1 MSVIVRME
9 MPDWCP
15 CELAIDNNGWFSPCF
30 AYDGI
35 PSRDKEFDD
44 CVENRK
50 RPSWCPIIGVLP
62 EQHGRIIDEAVFCEN
77 VVKYSHQSTKTIGK
91 ALDATPT
98 IIDMTPI
105 VAERSET

>member
-1 MSVIVRME
+1 MSEVIVRME

-44 CVENRK
+44 CIENRT
-50 RPSWCPIIGVLP
+50 RPSWCPILGVLP
-62 EQHGRIIDEAVFCEN
+62 EQHGRLVDFLSI
-77 VVKYSHQSTKTIGK
+77 
-91 ALDATPT
+91 
-98 IIDMTPI
+98 
-105 VAERSET
+105 